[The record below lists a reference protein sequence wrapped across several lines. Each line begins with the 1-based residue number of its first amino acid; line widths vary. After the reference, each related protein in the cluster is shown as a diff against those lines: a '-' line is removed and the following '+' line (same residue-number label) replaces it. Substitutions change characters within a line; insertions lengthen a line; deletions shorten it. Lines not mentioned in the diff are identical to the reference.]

1 VNGRNAYVY
10 YISPAQ
16 INILTPPDAMSGPV
30 QVVVTNGGTAS
41 AAFTAQA
48 QPISPSF
55 FAFNG
60 GPYVAAEHASGSL
73 IGPATLYPGATTPA
87 EPGETVVLYANGF
100 GQTSAPVQSGSAT
113 QSGTLS
119 TLPVIKIG
127 GVVAAV
133 NFAGLVGPGEFQFN
147 VAIPASLANGDQSI
161 TAAYGGAST
170 QSGALIT
177 IHD

>member
-1 VNGRNAYVY
+1 MPTELDRVSATVNGRNAYVY

-41 AAFTAQA
+41 TAFTAQA

-87 EPGETVVLYANGF
+87 KPGETVVL
-100 GQTSAPVQSGSAT
+100 
-113 QSGTLS
+113 
-119 TLPVIKIG
+119 
-127 GVVAAV
+127 
-133 NFAGLVGPGEFQFN
+133 
-147 VAIPASLANGDQSI
+147 
-161 TAAYGGAST
+161 
-170 QSGALIT
+170 
-177 IHD
+177 